1 MLNPVLTL
9 DQVRAAAGRFHG
21 EMEQMP
27 PPYSAKK
34 IAGKPAYKLA
44 REGKPV
50 ELKAAK
56 VRIAS
61 FEITGLEGR
70 RGQLHDEH
78 QRRGVCALGGA

>member
-1 MLNPVLTL
+1 M
-9 DQVRAAAGRFHG
+9 RAAAARFLG

-50 ELKAAK
+50 ELKTAK
-56 VRIAS
+56 VRIAC
-61 FEITGLEGR
+61 FEIAALEGA
-70 RGQLHDEH
+70 E
-78 QRRGVCALGGA
+78 ASSP

>member
-1 MLNPVLTL
+1 
-9 DQVRAAAGRFHG
+9 
-21 EMEQMP
+21 MP

-34 IAGKPAYKLA
+34 IAGTPAYKLA

-61 FEITGLEGR
+61 FEIAGLDGAEASF
-70 RGQLHDEH
+70 HDEH
-78 QRRGVCALGGA
+78 QRRGVCAVGGP